1 MGSPRVQVREM
12 LPLLLLP
19 GGGRCSGRSCRG
31 AADWLRHGRKDPEAV
46 QPAQPPKIRGVATL
60 ISGSGFSMKL
70 EKNNSGWGV
79 CSVQSPSL

>member
-1 MGSPRVQVREM
+1 MVVVGSPRVQVREM

-60 ISGSGFSMKL
+60 ISGFGFWVLYETRK
-70 EKNNSGWGV
+70 K
-79 CSVQSPSL
+79 